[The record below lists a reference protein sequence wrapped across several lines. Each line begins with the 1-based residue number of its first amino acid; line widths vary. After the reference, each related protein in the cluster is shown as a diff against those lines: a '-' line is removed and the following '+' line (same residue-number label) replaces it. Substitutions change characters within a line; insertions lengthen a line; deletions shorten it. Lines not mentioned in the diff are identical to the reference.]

1 MAWDS
6 PDAINFSFAKRMTET
21 TFYEKVNVEV
31 FLLYRVYQ
39 KIKRRGGGGEHATIK
54 FMQDTSNVL
63 FCFLFNFA
71 ELIPS
76 KNILASRIPFPKSTS
91 C

>member
-39 KIKRRGGGGEHATIK
+39 KIKRKGGGGGGNTQQLNLCKILQMS
-54 FMQDTSNVL
+54 FSV
-63 FCFLFNFA
+63 FC
-71 ELIPS
+71 LILL
-76 KNILASRIPFPKSTS
+76 N
-91 C
+91 